1 MTGDYLWDRSGVPD
15 LDVVRLERVL
25 GVLREADRHARP
37 LVFPA
42 AVTLKLKLKTRR
54 PSMASIIMLTALA
67 ATVVA
72 LIAVSW
78 RGVSAP
84 APGLEVTRIEGTP
97 TIGSS
102 PITDRLELRA
112 GHWLETNDQSRASV
126 DIASIGRVEVEP
138 GTRLGLISTRP
149 GQHRLQLTRGTMHAL
164 IWAPPG
170 QFAVETPSSVAVDLG
185 CAYTLTVDEDGV
197 GHIRVTTGWV
207 GFEWRGRES
216 FIPAGAV
223 CLTRPALGPGTP
235 YFEDTSASF
244 HAALEELDLQAGTPA
259 TRSAALDRIL
269 AEARAKD
276 TVTLW
281 HLLSRVDRPERGR
294 VFDRLAQFVPPPSGV
309 TRDGVLAGQKQM
321 LDDWWDTLGL
331 GAANWWRVWKQQW
344 REK

>member
-1 MTGDYLWDRSGVPD
+1 VTGDYLWDRSGLPD
-15 LDVVRLERVL
+15 PDVMRLERVL
-25 GVLREADRHARP
+25 GTLRDVDRRARP
-37 LVFPA
+37 LVFPI
-42 AVTLKLKLKTRR
+42 AVPARR
-54 PSMASIIMLTALA
+54 PAMASIMMVAALA
-67 ATVVA
+67 AAVIG

-78 RGVSAP
+78 RGASAP
-84 APGLEVTRIEGTP
+84 LPGLEVTRIEGTP
-97 TIGSS
+97 TVESH
-102 PITDRLELRA
+102 PVTDRLELRA
-112 GHWLETNDQSRASV
+112 GGWLETNGQARASI

-138 GTRLGLISTRP
+138 GTRLGLVSTRP
-149 GQHRLQLTRGTMHAL
+149 GQHRLQLARGTMHAL

-170 QFAVETPSSVAVDLG
+170 QFAVETPSSIAVDLG

-223 CLTRPALGPGTP
+223 GLTRPALGPGTP
-235 YFEDTSASF
+235 YFEDTSAAF
-244 HAALEELDLQAGTPA
+244 HAALEVLDLQAGTA
-259 TRSAALDRIL
+259 AERSAALDRIL
-269 AEARAKD
+269 GEARAKD

-281 HLLSRVDRPERGR
+281 HLLSRVDRSERGR
-294 VFDRLAQFVPPPSGV
+294 VFHRLAQFVPPPSGV